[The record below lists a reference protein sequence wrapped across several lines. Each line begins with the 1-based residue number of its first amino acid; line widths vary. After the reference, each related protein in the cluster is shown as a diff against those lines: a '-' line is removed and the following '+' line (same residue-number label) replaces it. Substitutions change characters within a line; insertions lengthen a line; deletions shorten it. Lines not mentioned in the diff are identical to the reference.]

1 MRLQKLEIKGFKSFA
16 NDTVVHFHENVTG
29 VVGPNGSGKS
39 NIVDAFRWVLG
50 EQKSK
55 DLRLDKMSSV
65 IFNGTSK
72 KKEGALAQVSLTFE
86 NNKNILPTEYQNI
99 TISRMLYR
107 SGESE
112 YRINDVICRLKN
124 VTNLLHDT

>member
-1 MRLQKLEIKGFKSFA
+1 MQAMRLQKLEIKGFKSFA
-16 NDTVVHFHENVTG
+16 NETTVHFHENVTG

-72 KKEGALAQVSLTFE
+72 KKESALAQVSLTFD
-86 NNKNILPTEYQNI
+86 NNKGILPQSTTALPSHVCCIEMETQNTE
-99 TISRMLYR
+99 
-107 SGESE
+107 
-112 YRINDVICRLKN
+112 
-124 VTNLLHDT
+124 